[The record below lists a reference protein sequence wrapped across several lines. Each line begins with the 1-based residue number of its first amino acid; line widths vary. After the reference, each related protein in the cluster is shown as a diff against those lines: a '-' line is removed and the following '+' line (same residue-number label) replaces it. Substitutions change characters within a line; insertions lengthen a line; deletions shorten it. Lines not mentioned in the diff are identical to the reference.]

1 MARQSTG
8 RMRIDICPHCDEE
21 LMDMGY
27 DKRGNYYEKHCP
39 KCDRIFRRIRGY
51 GHKWYIIDEME
62 I

>member
-1 MARQSTG
+1 
-8 RMRIDICPHCDEE
+8 MRIDICPHCDEE